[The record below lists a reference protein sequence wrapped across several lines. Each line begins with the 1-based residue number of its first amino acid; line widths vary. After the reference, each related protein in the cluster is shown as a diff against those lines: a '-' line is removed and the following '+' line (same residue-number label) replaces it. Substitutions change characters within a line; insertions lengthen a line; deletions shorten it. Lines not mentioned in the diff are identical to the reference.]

1 WKPNLYLSFER
12 ERTQPSIDL
21 MTRINL
27 DKPYRIID
35 IGCGPGNSTNILK
48 LRWPEAELIGLDDS
62 EAMIQ
67 QAKEKYKDIKWV
79 LADATGDLSSLGTFD
94 IVFSNAAIQWMPNH
108 PALIKNMFKLLNKGG
123 VLAVQVPYTEEMPI
137 HTDLQKLITR
147 P

>member
-1 WKPNLYLSFER
+1 
-12 ERTQPSIDL
+12 

-48 LRWPEAELIGLDDS
+48 LRWPEAELIGLGDS

-94 IVFSNAAIQWMPNH
+94 IVFSYAAIQWMPNH
-108 PALIKNMFKLLNKGG
+108 PAHIKNMFKLLNKGG

>member
-1 WKPNLYLSFER
+1 MSDWKPNLYLSFER
-12 ERTQPSIDL
+12 ERTQPSVDL

-94 IVFSNAAIQWMPNH
+94 IVFSNAAI
-108 PALIKNMFKLLNKGG
+108 
-123 VLAVQVPYTEEMPI
+123 
-137 HTDLQKLITR
+137 
-147 P
+147 

>member
-1 WKPNLYLSFER
+1 MSDWKTNLYLSFER

-94 IVFSNAAIQWMPNH
+94 IVFPNAAIQWMPNH

-123 VLAVQVPYTEEMPI
+123 VLAVRSHIQRKCPSILTC
-137 HTDLQKLITR
+137 KS
-147 P
+147 